1 MVGFVLGNSDA
12 NRNLTVAEAQN
23 LLGLQYYAIAAPVNF
38 GAVGDTAIPIPLPS
52 GFSNYIVD
60 SAWIVNANGT
70 LTGAKIGLFTQSGGG
85 GTAIIAG
92 GTAVTVSSG
101 SANSPNN
108 AQQILPTTGAT
119 ESFNAPTL
127 YFRVTTAQA
136 NPLPA
141 AAIVVVFIRALF

>member
-12 NRNLTVAEAQN
+12 NRNLTVAEAQF
-23 LLGLQYYAIAAPVNF
+23 LLGLQYYAIATPINF

-52 GFSNYIVD
+52 GFSNYVVD

-70 LTGAKIGLFTQSGGG
+70 LTSAKVGLFTQSGGG

-101 SANSPNN
+101 SPNTAGN
-108 AQQILPTTGAT
+108 IQQILPTTGAT

-141 AAIVVVFIRALF
+141 IGTVVLFVRALF